1 MIIAH
6 VRRTLTDCCMAN
18 GMSEH
23 QPDTTCF
30 QVLYPAFLWV
40 DGWWL
45 AFDSGMLTTIESLFC
60 THLDFY
66 AKPSI
71 HKGTFA
77 VPV

>member
-6 VRRTLTDCCMAN
+6 VRRTLHDRLLAN
-18 GMSEH
+18 GMPLGASDIH
-23 QPDTTCF
+23 H
-30 QVLYPAFLWV
+30 VLPGYILRLC
-40 DGWWL
+40 GWL
-45 AFDSGMLTTIESLFC
+45 VVAFDSGMLTTIESLFC